1 MFALVASRLAGGSF
15 RTFLKPLRT
24 GDLMPTTATPSVDE
38 DAVVPLKAP
47 TLGWALRRALLAVV
61 ILFFSISSVAW
72 LLYASIDPEQTDTP
86 AAKSSGERAP
96 ATPGTRQGA
105 SIIGSEKTSLRGAGR
120 L

>member
-1 MFALVASRLAGGSF
+1 
-15 RTFLKPLRT
+15 
-24 GDLMPTTATPSVDE
+24 MPTTATPGVDE
-38 DAVVPLKAP
+38 NTVVPLKAP
-47 TLGWALRRALLAVV
+47 TLGWALRRALLAIV

-96 ATPGTRQGA
+96 ATPGARQGA
-105 SIIGSEKTSLRGAGR
+105 SIASEKTGWRGAGR